1 MGEIFDLLKDS
12 SFNSTEVANTLEL
25 KGKTVWRWRKKIHEG
40 LTREEFMLLR
50 LAINDK
56 FLKKDQTKRPIRLDV
71 AKPFQVALKRL
82 RSQYAAA
89 DEIVHESVDSG
100 TLSSMHQ
107 QLKEINFRAL
117 KGKGIASP
125 NAGVLNH
132 RIPGAN
138 NPLMNFAKLKVHKLS
153 SSLAPA
159 MFHDTNAYV
168 PGPQPQQNVLH
179 KKFNFTDSSNT
190 QLYVQKAFTYMLL
203 FNTLLYFFNIMQHC
217 LIQQTP
223 KNKRF
228 YHAHKIFSGLNASCH
243 GNCFY
248 QGLTLPQSIA

>member
-56 FLKKDQTKRPIRLDV
+56 YLRKDQTKRPILPNV
-71 AKPFQVALKRL
+71 AKPFQVALKKL

-132 RIPGAN
+132 HIPVAN

-168 PGPQPQQNVLH
+168 PGPQPQQNVL
-179 KKFNFTDSSNT
+179 
-190 QLYVQKAFTYMLL
+190 QM
-203 FNTLLYFFNIMQHC
+203 
-217 LIQQTP
+217 
-223 KNKRF
+223 
-228 YHAHKIFSGLNASCH
+228 GLNQTAVPSPQALRPTSQEPPRMSTGGFHMDVPTSQLANNTYVLAGVASPR
-243 GNCFY
+243 G
-248 QGLTLPQSIA
+248 